1 MPAGVSYMTQRAF
14 FMEKMKNEERKSVG
28 FMDVYLCISYLRVNL
43 KKIPKTSTV
52 SFDFMHFV
60 LLLYVVQSRVF

>member
-1 MPAGVSYMTQRAF
+1 MEESARWRRVNDASGHFLWKEQRSS
-14 FMEKMKNEERKSVG
+14 NL
-28 FMDVYLCISYLRVNL
+28 MDVYLCISYLQVNL
-43 KKIPKTSTV
+43 KKIPKSSAV